1 MGGKALREIIV
12 SNLVVLL
19 ESMPGLLGSGAA
31 EAFMNEIVKVAR
43 RYNARWCVLTL
54 VLGTLLL
61 ASREERLKMHV

>member
-31 EAFMNEIVKVAR
+31 EAFMNEIIKVAR
-43 RYNARWCVLTL
+43 R
-54 VLGTLLL
+54 
-61 ASREERLKMHV
+61 